1 MLPGNATLTVQSRP
15 FVGWKMAV
23 GLVVSTSAGAGV
35 DGIGAAFASDRRF
48 RFLAF
53 VSPRPI
59 IAKLL
64 LKSFDLRSLQNIRP
78 WRAEFGGV
86 QKLVPG

>member
-1 MLPGNATLTVQSRP
+1 MKYFAIMLPGNATLTVQSRP

-48 RFLAF
+48 RF
-53 VSPRPI
+53 
-59 IAKLL
+59 
-64 LKSFDLRSLQNIRP
+64 
-78 WRAEFGGV
+78 
-86 QKLVPG
+86 